1 MSRLESNAS
10 VKSIRKGGEKKS
22 TIRPKVIAALT
33 ILGLSGLLTLSYFN
47 GNIFMEHIAV
57 CGFIITCVAIIKLM
71 ETN

>member
-10 VKSIRKGGEKKS
+10 IKGLRKGGEKKS
-22 TIRPKVIAALT
+22 TTRPKVTAALT
-33 ILGLSGLLTLSYFN
+33 ILGLSGLLTLSYMN